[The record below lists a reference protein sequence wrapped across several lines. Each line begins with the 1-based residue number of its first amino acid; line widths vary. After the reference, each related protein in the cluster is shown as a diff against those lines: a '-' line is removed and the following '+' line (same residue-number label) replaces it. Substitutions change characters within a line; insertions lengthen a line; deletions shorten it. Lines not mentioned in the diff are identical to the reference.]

1 MDGLYSQLS
10 NLIGIPTSYFAS
22 PAFNLSP
29 SPIHIN
35 GVREMYGSLFN
46 AMDKMETA
54 EDAAHIFMEHMRVA
68 FDLNVSPEEGKKK
81 NYRANYLRLLKGWL
95 FDSNRPEGAVMKGWA
110 ESRFGLFP
118 LFHQEPI
125 TGVNSPAYWAY
136 TMEKMHTRFH
146 NNAINSQFDLL
157 YEFCQ
162 YYLDRFGPRKRKF
175 TLYRGTNIGD
185 VTHQVLEKREKKE
198 WVVRNNSLVSYTADV
213 ERADEFGDTVLEVEM
228 PFEKILCF
236 PQLLP
241 GALPKSEMEYIVLGG
256 DCLSRVVNVSDT
268 REKKRA
274 R

>member
-1 MDGLYSQLS
+1 MDGIYNLFS

-22 PAFNLSP
+22 PAFNITP
-29 SPIHIN
+29 STVNIN
-35 GVREMYGSLFN
+35 CVREMNAPLFG

-54 EDAAHIFMEHMRVA
+54 DDAAHIFIQHMRVV
-68 FDLNVSPEEGKKK
+68 FDLGAAQEDGKKK
-81 NYRANYLRLLKGWL
+81 SYRANYLRLLKGWL

-118 LFHQEPI
+118 LYHQEPI
-125 TGVNSPAYWAY
+125 TGINSPAYRIY
-136 TMEKMHTRFH
+136 TMEKMHPRFH

-162 YYLDRFGPRKRKF
+162 YYLDRFGPRKRKY

-185 VTHQVLEKREKKE
+185 GTHQVLEKRGRKE

-213 ERADEFGDTVLEVEM
+213 ERADEFGDTVLEVEI

-236 PQLLP
+236 PQLLT
-241 GALPKSEMEYIVLGG
+241 GALPKSEMEFIVLGG
-256 DCLSRVVNVSDT
+256 DCLCQVVNVLDSKT
-268 REKKRA
+268 R
-274 R
+274 